1 MKTVVTKSAEETE
14 AFGQYLAPLLK
25 PGDVIAFYGDLGAGK
40 TTFVRGLARGMDS
53 SEPVSSPTFVI
64 MHIYEGRLPIYHFD
78 AYNLNGMDDFYDL
91 GFDEYLE
98 GDGVTLIEWASV
110 ISDDFPYGYIH
121 IQIEKEEDFDKRTIY
136 MESNDE
142 YHESILK
149 EWQQHENIGL

>member
-78 AYNLNGMDDFYDL
+78 AYRLTGAQDL
-91 GFDEYLE
+91 WNIGADEYID
-98 GDGVTLIEWASV
+98 GDGVACIEWSERAEEV
-110 ISDDFPYGYIH
+110 LPPQRLMICMRRVAGDPQGRILEVTGIGQRGEELEREISFG
-121 IQIEKEEDFDKRTIY
+121 
-136 MESNDE
+136 
-142 YHESILK
+142 
-149 EWQQHENIGL
+149 